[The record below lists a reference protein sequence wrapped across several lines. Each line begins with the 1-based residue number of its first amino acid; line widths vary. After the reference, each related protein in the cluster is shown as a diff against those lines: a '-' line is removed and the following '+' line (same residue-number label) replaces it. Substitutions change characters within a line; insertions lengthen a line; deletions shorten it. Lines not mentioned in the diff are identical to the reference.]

1 MNGTDTYK
9 MGERLIQKIGY

>member
-1 MNGTDTYK
+1 MNGTDAYT